1 MKSTSV
7 IKEFVRI
14 SLLVAAAAGGCGS
27 SPQGDKVD
35 GPATGGGP
43 GSAGGAVTGSGGLA
57 GQNDQSGTG
66 GVVGTGGAS
75 TGAAGAEDAAVAPD
89 GAAGGPPDVG
99 TSDAGGPTP
108 GSDAG
113 SAPCTGGTIRP
124 GNSTV
129 MIQHGGAARNYIMH
143 VPASYTGKTRV
154 PLVIDMHGSGQSA
167 SAQIGASTWGQ
178 KADAVGFI
186 IIYPNAL
193 NARWNAG
200 TCCSPSMEQNVDDL
214 GFIRAVVDKTTTD
227 GCIDRKR
234 VYAGGLS
241 GGGLMAYRLACLAAD
256 MFAGIAP
263 VSGTDVTM
271 PCMPSA
277 PVTVVSFRGL
287 MDTTVPYN
295 GGMPLRWLWP
305 SAKADF
311 DQFSQLDQCTGPV
324 TVSHNVCQTKTQC
337 AGGTDVTLCSI
348 HGGHVL
354 YGAAVTDGASV
365 PDTAWEI
372 FQHRLSP

>member
-1 MKSTSV
+1 MKRTSL
-7 IKEFVRI
+7 IGEFVWI
-14 SLLVAAAAGGCGS
+14 GLLVAAAASGCGS
-27 SPQGDKVD
+27 SPQGEKVD
-35 GPATGGGP
+35 GPAMGGAP
-43 GSAGGAVTGSGGLA
+43 GAAGGAVTGSGGSA
-57 GQNDQSGTG
+57 GQNDQTGTG
-66 GVVGTGGAS
+66 GVVGTGGVS
-75 TGAAGAEDAAVAPD
+75 TGAAGAEDAAVAGD
-89 GAAGGPPDVG
+89 GAAGGPPEGG
-99 TSDAGGPTP
+99 TSDAGGPMP

-113 SAPCTGGTIRP
+113 STPCTGGTIKP

-129 MIQHGGAARNYIMH
+129 MIQHGGATRNYIMH

-167 SAQIGASTWGQ
+167 TAQIAASTWGK
-178 KADAVGFI
+178 KADAEGFI

-214 GFIRAVVDKTTTD
+214 GFIRAVVEKTTTD

-271 PCMPSA
+271 PCVPSA
-277 PVTVVSFRGL
+277 PVTVVAFRGL

-295 GGMPLRWLWP
+295 GGMPLQWLWP

-311 DQFSQLDQCTGPV
+311 DQFSQLDKCTGPV
-324 TVSHNVCQTKTQC
+324 MVSHNVCQTKTQC
-337 AGGTDVTLCSI
+337 ADGTDVTLCSI
-348 HGGHVL
+348 HGGHIL